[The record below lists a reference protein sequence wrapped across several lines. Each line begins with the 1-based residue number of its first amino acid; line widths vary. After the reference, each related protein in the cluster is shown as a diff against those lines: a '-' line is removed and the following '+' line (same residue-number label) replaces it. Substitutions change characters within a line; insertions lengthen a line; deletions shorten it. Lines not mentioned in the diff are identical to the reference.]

1 MRITLTILASI
12 TFGLVAFSLFR
23 AWRLNRKPEQIAAS
37 QAIAF
42 WARDEGTPKSPHD
55 LEILL
60 ISIFI
65 AHGISA
71 PRAQKERMLHAL
83 SMCKTTLSPF
93 EFEQARIAIRE
104 MYVRSY

>member
-1 MRITLTILASI
+1 MRIALTILVSI

-23 AWRLNRKPEQIAAS
+23 AWWLNRKPEQVAAS

-42 WARDEGTPKSPHD
+42 WARDEGTPKSPYD
-55 LEILL
+55 LEALL

-65 AHGISA
+65 AHGVYA
-71 PRAQKERMLHAL
+71 PRIQRERMLHAL
-83 SMCKTTLSPF
+83 SMCKTMLSPL

-104 MYVRSY
+104 MYMRGY